1 MQMLIEGDFGRL
13 VALILGFY
21 LCRLRH
27 LSPSLLLQV
36 EPSVFS
42 KYCQAPT
49 ELKRCARRGH
59 WTNWLPPHPTERWTA
74 WGLRRHMSCRCPLD
88 EPGPTRQTRY

>member
-1 MQMLIEGDFGRL
+1 MQVFVEGDFGGL

-49 ELKRCARRGH
+49 ELKRCARHGH
-59 WTNWLPPHPTERWTA
+59 WTNLAATPPYGAVDGMGPASAYVMSLP
-74 WGLRRHMSCRCPLD
+74 S
-88 EPGPTRQTRY
+88 

>member
-49 ELKRCARRGH
+49 ELKQCARHRH
-59 WTNWLPPHPTERWTA
+59 RTNLAATPPYGAADGMGPTSAYDMWLP
-74 WGLRRHMSCRCPLD
+74 S
-88 EPGPTRQTRY
+88 